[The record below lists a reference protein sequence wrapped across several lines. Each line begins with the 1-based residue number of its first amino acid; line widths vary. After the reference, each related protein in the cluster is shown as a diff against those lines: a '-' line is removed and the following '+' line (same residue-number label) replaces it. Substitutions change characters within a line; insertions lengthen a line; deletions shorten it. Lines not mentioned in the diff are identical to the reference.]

1 MRSFFI
7 FRASNFSLANIR
19 ERTNHEVIQVRKRV
33 RERYERSESPA

>member
-19 ERTNHEVIQVRKRV
+19 ERTNHEVVQVRKGACD
-33 RERYERSESPA
+33 RYERSESPA